1 MPAASAPVSS
11 AVSSD
16 VLVIV
21 ARAPSWI
28 TVTEAGGRQLLRRSL
43 QAGET
48 VGLSGRLPMSVVIG
62 RAASVDVSVRGQPFD
77 LGPSTGSGGVA
88 RFEIKP

>member
-1 MPAASAPVSS
+1 MSNAVDPRMSAAPCAIEPVAPAA
-11 AVSSD
+11 
-16 VLVIV
+16 
-21 ARAPSWI
+21 
-28 TVTEAGGRQLLRRSL
+28 RRSL
-43 QAGET
+43 QADET

-77 LGPSTGSGGVA
+77 LGPQTGSGGVA

>member
-1 MPAASAPVSS
+1 
-11 AVSSD
+11 
-16 VLVIV
+16 
-21 ARAPSWI
+21 
-28 TVTEAGGRQLLRRSL
+28 
-43 QAGET
+43 